1 MIMKKEYI
9 NPAMDIV
16 QINATQQLLAGSV
29 TLAGELG
36 PTDPILSR
44 ELDVTESFDLG
55 DSDVTDFDN
64 F

>member
-1 MIMKKEYI
+1 MKKEYI

-16 QINATQQLLAGSV
+16 KINATQQLLAGSV

-36 PTDPILSR
+36 SSDPILSR
-44 ELDVTESFDLG
+44 ELDVTESFDLT

>member
-16 QINATQQLLAGSV
+16 KINATQQLLAGSV

-36 PTDPILSR
+36 STDPILSR
-44 ELDVTESFDLG
+44 ELDVTESFDLT